1 MAVKEIAKRDK
12 NVIKSTTD
20 DMNELEAFVQAFK
33 AKAFGRQISFSKVY
47 KTREVYYY
55 VVRSY

>member
-1 MAVKEIAKRDK
+1 MAVKEIAKTNK
-12 NVIKSTTD
+12 NIIKSTTD

-33 AKAFGRQISFSKVY
+33 AKAVGRSILFSKVY
-47 KTREVYYY
+47 KTREIYFY